1 MLSGV
6 LLSITAS
13 VLFGALYYYAL
24 LLHPLDAMQILAWR
38 MVLGLPVITLLV
50 YLLRAGP
57 AVAALWQRMR
67 RQPGVLVGMLLSAS
81 LLGLQMGLFMW
92 APLHGQA
99 MNVSLGYFLLPLS
112 LVLTGRFVYG
122 ERLSAMQRLA
132 VLLAAIGVAHALWQS
147 GGLHWSTLLVQLYV
161 PYFMLHRRLRVSG
174 LPAIWTETLLL
185 LPLAI
190 WWLADGQIL
199 QQLATRPLLWL
210 LLPLLGILSG
220 VALGS
225 YLMASQ
231 RLPLGL
237 FGLLGYLEPA
247 LLFVVSLLVGE
258 RMLASDLWTYGPI
271 WLALLVLGL
280 EGLRRWRAQP
290 AAAG

>member
-1 MLSGV
+1 MLSGI

-24 LLHPLDAMQILAWR
+24 LLHPLQAMEILSWR
-38 MVLGLPVITLLV
+38 MVLGLPVLTLLIWRLQAV
-50 YLLRAGP
+50 PAMRAWFSRLRQQPLLIG
-57 AVAALWQRMR
+57 
-67 RQPGVLVGMLLSAS
+67 GMLLSAS

-122 ERLSAMQRLA
+122 ERLSTMQRLA

-161 PYFMLHRRLRVSG
+161 PYFMLHRRMRVSG
-174 LPAIWTETLLL
+174 LPAIWTETLIL

-190 WWLADGQIL
+190 WWLSDGRIVQQIA
-199 QQLATRPLLWL
+199 QRPELWL
-210 LLPLLGILSG
+210 LLPLLGLMSG
-220 VALGS
+220 IALGS

-258 RMLASDLWTYGPI
+258 RMGAGALWTFGPI
-271 WLALLVLGL
+271 WLALLMLGL

-290 AAAG
+290 AGG

>member
-24 LLHPLDAMQILAWR
+24 LLHPLQAMEILSWR
-38 MVLGLPVITLLV
+38 MVLGLPVLTLLIWRLQAV
-50 YLLRAGP
+50 PAMRAWFSRLRQQPLLIG
-57 AVAALWQRMR
+57 
-67 RQPGVLVGMLLSAS
+67 GMLLSAS

-122 ERLSAMQRLA
+122 ERLSTMQRLA

-161 PYFMLHRRLRVSG
+161 PYFMLHRRMRVSG
-174 LPAIWTETLLL
+174 LPAIWTETLIL

-190 WWLADGQIL
+190 WWLSDGRIVQQIA
-199 QQLATRPLLWL
+199 QRPELWL
-210 LLPLLGILSG
+210 LLPLLGLMSG
-220 VALGS
+220 IALGS

-258 RMLASDLWTYGPI
+258 RMGAGALWTYGPI
-271 WLALLVLGL
+271 WLALLMLGL

-290 AAAG
+290 AGG

>member
-1 MLSGV
+1 MLSGI

-24 LLHPLDAMQILAWR
+24 LLHPLQAMEILSWR
-38 MVLGLPVITLLV
+38 MVLGLPVLTLLIWRLQAV
-50 YLLRAGP
+50 PAMRAWFSRLRQQPLLIG
-57 AVAALWQRMR
+57 
-67 RQPGVLVGMLLSAS
+67 GMLLSAS

-112 LVLTGRFVYG
+112 LVLTGRLAYREVTSP
-122 ERLSAMQRLA
+122 LQRLA
-132 VLLAAIGVAHALWQS
+132 VLLAAIGVAHALWRS

-161 PYFMLHRRLRVSG
+161 PYFMLHRRMRVSG
-174 LPAIWTETLLL
+174 LPAIWTETLIL

-190 WWLADGQIL
+190 WWLSDGRIVQQIA
-199 QQLATRPLLWL
+199 QRPELWL
-210 LLPLLGILSG
+210 LLPLLGLMSG
-220 VALGS
+220 IALGS

-258 RMLASDLWTYGPI
+258 RMGAGALWTFGPI
-271 WLALLVLGL
+271 WLALLMLGL

-290 AAAG
+290 AGG

>member
-1 MLSGV
+1 MLSGI

-24 LLHPLDAMQILAWR
+24 LLHPLQAMEILSWR
-38 MVLGLPVITLLV
+38 MVLGLPVLTLLIWRLQAV
-50 YLLRAGP
+50 PAMRAWFSRLRQQPLLIG
-57 AVAALWQRMR
+57 
-67 RQPGVLVGMLLSAS
+67 GMLLSAS

-122 ERLSAMQRLA
+122 ERLSTMQRLA

-161 PYFMLHRRLRVSG
+161 PYFMLHRRMRVSG
-174 LPAIWTETLLL
+174 LPAIWTETLIL

-190 WWLADGQIL
+190 WWLSDGRIVQQIA
-199 QQLATRPLLWL
+199 QRPELWL
-210 LLPLLGILSG
+210 LLPLLGLMSG
-220 VALGS
+220 IALGS

-258 RMLASDLWTYGPI
+258 RMGAGALLTYGPI
-271 WLALLVLGL
+271 WLALLMLGL

-290 AAAG
+290 AGG

>member
-1 MLSGV
+1 MLSGI

-24 LLHPLDAMQILAWR
+24 LLHPLQAMEILSWR
-38 MVLGLPVITLLV
+38 MVLGLPVLTLLIWRLQAV
-50 YLLRAGP
+50 PAMRAWFSRLRQQPLLIG
-57 AVAALWQRMR
+57 
-67 RQPGVLVGMLLSAS
+67 GMLLSAS

-122 ERLSAMQRLA
+122 ERLSTMQRLA

-161 PYFMLHRRLRVSG
+161 PYFMLHRRMRVSG
-174 LPAIWTETLLL
+174 LPAIWTETLIL

-190 WWLADGQIL
+190 WWLSDGRIVQQIA
-199 QQLATRPLLWL
+199 QRPELWL
-210 LLPLLGILSG
+210 LLPLLGLMSG
-220 VALGS
+220 IALGS

-258 RMLASDLWTYGPI
+258 RMGAGALWTYGPI
-271 WLALLVLGL
+271 WLALLMLGL

-290 AAAG
+290 AGG

>member
-1 MLSGV
+1 MLSGI

-24 LLHPLDAMQILAWR
+24 LLHPLQAMEILSWR
-38 MVLGLPVITLLV
+38 MVLGLPVLTLLIWRLQAV
-50 YLLRAGP
+50 PAMRAWFSRLRQQPLLIG
-57 AVAALWQRMR
+57 
-67 RQPGVLVGMLLSAS
+67 GMLLSAS

-190 WWLADGQIL
+190 WWLSDGRIVQQIA
-199 QQLATRPLLWL
+199 QRPELWL
-210 LLPLLGILSG
+210 LLPLLGLMSG
-220 VALGS
+220 IALGS

-258 RMLASDLWTYGPI
+258 RMGAGALWTYGPI
-271 WLALLVLGL
+271 WLALLMLGL

-290 AAAG
+290 AGG